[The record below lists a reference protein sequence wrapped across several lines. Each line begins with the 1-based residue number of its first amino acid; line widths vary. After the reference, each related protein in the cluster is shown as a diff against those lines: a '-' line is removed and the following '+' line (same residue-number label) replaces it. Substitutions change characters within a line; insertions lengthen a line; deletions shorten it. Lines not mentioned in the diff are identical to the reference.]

1 MLEVIEK
8 LLVLQDRD
16 RNLIRTEAE
25 LETIEPEKQ
34 MALLKCNATVE
45 ALEQAKQKTK
55 EIESKRKELEL
66 EVESNNG
73 KIAKYSNQQLE
84 TKKNEEYQA
93 LTREIDGC
101 KEKISDLETGILEL
115 MDEAEEADAA
125 TKKAQAAADEVKR
138 MVDAQVADLDARKT
152 NLDTRLDELDD
163 ERDKLAGEI
172 DEVAMSQYER
182 VLRLRG
188 ENVVMGIE
196 HSACGGC
203 HVKLPAQVIISCKGE
218 QELVSC
224 PPCSRLLYYTRD
236 MELEAA
242 QDAGP
247 GNQF

>member
-1 MLEVIEK
+1 M
-8 LLVLQDRD
+8 R
-16 RNLIRTEAE
+16 
-25 LETIEPEKQ
+25 
-34 MALLKCNATVE
+34 
-45 ALEQAKQKTK
+45 
-55 EIESKRKELEL
+55 SKRLK
-66 EVESNNG
+66 VF
-73 KIAKYSNQQLE
+73 
-84 TKKNEEYQA
+84 
-93 LTREIDGC
+93 
-101 KEKISDLETGILEL
+101 
-115 MDEAEEADAA
+115 
-125 TKKAQAAADEVKR
+125 
-138 MVDAQVADLDARKT
+138 
-152 NLDTRLDELDD
+152 ELDD

-172 DEVAMSQYER
+172 EERAMSQYER

-224 PPCSRLLYYTRD
+224 PHCSRLLYYTRD

>member
-25 LETIEPEKQ
+25 LDTIDPEKQ
-34 MALLKCNATVE
+34 MALRKCDATVK
-45 ALEQAKQKTK
+45 ALEEAKQKAK
-55 EIESKRKELEL
+55 EIESKRKDLEL
-66 EVESNNG
+66 EVQSNSE
-73 KIAKYSNQQLE
+73 KIDKYSNQQLQ

-93 LTREIDGC
+93 LTREIEGC

-115 MDEAEEADAA
+115 MDEAEAA
-125 TKKAQAAADEVKR
+125 GAAIKKAQAEAEEVQR
-138 MVDAQVADLDARKT
+138 MVNSQVADLDERKE
-152 NLDTRLDELDD
+152 NLNQRLDELDN
-163 ERDKLAGEI
+163 ERDRLAGEI
-172 DEVAMSQYER
+172 EDRALRQYER
-182 VLRLRG
+182 VLKLRG

-203 HVKLPAQVIISCKGE
+203 HVKLPAQVIVSCKGE

-224 PPCSRLLYYTRD
+224 PHCSRLLYYTRG
-236 MELEAA
+236 MAMEAA

>member
-25 LETIEPEKQ
+25 LETIDPEKQ
-34 MALLKCNATVE
+34 MALLKCDTTVK
-45 ALEQAKQKTK
+45 ALAEAKQKAK
-55 EIESKRKELEL
+55 EIESKRKDLEL
-66 EVESNNG
+66 EVESHNG

-93 LTREIDGC
+93 LTREIEGC
-101 KEKISDLETGILEL
+101 KEKIGDLETGILEL
-115 MDEAEEADAA
+115 MDEAEAADAGI
-125 TKKAQAAADEVKR
+125 KKSQAEADEVQR
-138 MVDAQVADLDARKT
+138 MVDAQVADLDSRKE
-152 NLDTRLDELDD
+152 NLDKRLDELDE
-163 ERDKLAGEI
+163 ERERLAGEI
-172 DEVAMSQYER
+172 DNQVMSQYER

-188 ENVVMGIE
+188 ENVVMGVE

-224 PPCSRLLYYTRD
+224 PHCSRLLYWTRD